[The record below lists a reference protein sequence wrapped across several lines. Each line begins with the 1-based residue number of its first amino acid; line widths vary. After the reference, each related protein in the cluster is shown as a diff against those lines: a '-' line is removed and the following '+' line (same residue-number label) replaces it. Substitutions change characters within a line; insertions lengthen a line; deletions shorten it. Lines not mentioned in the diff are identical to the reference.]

1 MVCSSILFAGEKYM
15 QSAVFGN
22 FDALLSLSR
31 QMGLEDV
38 IYGLRYKP
46 FSTSNISSITT
57 SQMLSWTLWLTITP
71 AVVIG
76 AVATFV
82 LVRRKHS

>member
-1 MVCSSILFAGEKYM
+1 
-15 QSAVFGN
+15 
-22 FDALLSLSR
+22 
-31 QMGLEDV
+31 MGLEDV

-46 FSTSNISSITT
+46 FSSNTISTVTT

-71 AVVIG
+71 AVLIA